1 MAFIQSATFGKKIE
15 WCTCEL
21 ISNTLNSIAKIALK
35 DVFSHHSRN

>member
-21 ISNTLNSIAKIALK
+21 ISNTLNSIAKIAFK
-35 DVFSHHSRN
+35 RCF